1 VSLKK
6 SIKLGY
12 LRFMLKKSP
21 VALATFAL
29 MMAIGISPK
38 FLTNS
43 PILKIRPANAQS
55 APNTQGTVVRIDGS
69 TAAQT
74 VNQVF
79 QQRFQAENPGAKVE
93 LNYQGTEEA
102 IKAVKAGKVDLV
114 TIGRP
119 LTDEEK
125 AAGLVEESLGRYKI
139 AVIVS
144 EKNPFANSLTNEQF
158 AKIFRGEI
166 TNWSEV
172 GGPNKP
178 INFIDRPAFSDTRQA
193 FSTYPV
199 FQSGNFDSGNNA
211 VPVATDETK
220 AVVENLGDAGIG
232 YAIADQVI
240 NLPGIRVLALHQV
253 LPTDKR
259 YSFSAPLYYVYK
271 KDSPSPASK
280 SFLGYVNTPPNQ
292 QVITQLRENIV
303 IPAPLPPSSIS
314 SANTTPS
321 ATATASPGTT
331 TTTTPGANATASPG
345 TTTTTTPGATATAS
359 PGANATASPGTTTP
373 GVNATASPN
382 ANATVD
388 PNNPNATAT
397 ASPGATASVD
407 PNATATAS
415 PNASV
420 TVDPNNPNATA
431 TASPGATASVDPNNP
446 NATATASPGVNATA
460 SPNATGTLV
469 PNATATASPGINA
482 TISPG
487 LTDGTTATVSPG
499 ASGTIAPNTTGTT
512 LQQGTASTTTTSET
526 SKGGLPWWLWL
537 LGIPLLGGL
546 LWFLLNGEE
555 EDAILAAGAADKK
568 SNRIILTPRDC
579 KNAYAYWEVSPEKL
593 KQARHNDND
602 QLALRIHDVTNID
615 IDRQEPHSIKQY
627 DCTEAGQ
634 QDMHVPISQDNR
646 DYLAELGYVDN
657 DGKWY
662 PVVRSAPV
670 RVPACNPDV
679 NTTTAAVTTL
689 PTTTIQTDTVTS
701 PSVTST
707 EVTQTDTINKTVNT
721 SVATTEES
729 AKAGLNL
736 AGIAGAA
743 AATVAGVAT
752 VGSLTN
758 RADATPVRPN
768 SPSRLVLVPRNAD
781 DLYAYWEL
789 NNAEQNQAK
798 AAGGEKLT
806 LRLSDVTGLD
816 PATDQ
821 VNSVKEYDCSE
832 LEQDLH
838 IAVPTESRQY
848 KADLGYLTKTGGW
861 LPLASSSIVDS
872 QIISEKADAI
882 KEASVVTAPNITAP
896 NITAPNITT
905 PNINVTSTTTTISE
919 TTDPVSKPESFA
931 DKLKGKV
938 GDLIGKGENITEKV
952 SETVKGKFADLV
964 VEGGELKE
972 KIQDRLQP
980 TESSESL
987 SDRLKEKVTDVG
999 ASSKNVVTG
1008 LGAGLAAVAGGAIA
1022 STIGNKEKSETTT
1035 VSKVTESRVIL
1046 VPRYFRDAYA
1056 YWELQDNQIN
1066 QAKQNGGQQLV
1077 LRICNVTENPINQS
1091 EEKIIEFPCSE
1102 LSQDLHLT
1110 VPDSADYLAEIGY
1123 KTIDGMWI
1131 SLAKSEV
1138 VHIPVSSAR

>member
-1 VSLKK
+1 
-6 SIKLGY
+6 
-12 LRFMLKKSP
+12 MLKKSP
-21 VALATFAL
+21 LSLATFAL
-29 MMAIGISPK
+29 MMALGISPK
-38 FLTNS
+38 FLTNF
-43 PILKIRPANAQS
+43 PIVKIQPANAQS
-55 APNTQGTVVRIDGS
+55 APNSVRVTEGTVVKMDGS
-69 TAAQT
+69 TAAET

-79 QQRFQAENPGAKVE
+79 QQRFQAENPGTKVE

-102 IKAVKAGKVDLV
+102 IKSIKEGKVDLV

-119 LTDEEK
+119 LTEEEK
-125 AAGLVEESLGRYKI
+125 AAGLVEEPLGRYKI

-144 EKNPFANSLTNEQF
+144 EKNPFTNSLTNEEF

-166 TNWSEV
+166 TNWSEL
-172 GGPNKP
+172 GGPDKA

-193 FSTYPV
+193 FNTYPV
-199 FQSGNFDSGNNA
+199 FQAENFDSGSTA
-211 VPVATDETK
+211 APVKTDETK

-240 NLPGIRVLALHQV
+240 NLRGIRVLPLHKV

-271 KDSPSPASK
+271 KDSPSEASK

-292 QVITQLRENIV
+292 QVITELRENIV
-303 IPAPLPPSSIS
+303 IPAPLPPSTIAAASPG
-314 SANTTPS
+314 ANT
-321 ATATASPGTT
+321 TASPGTT
-331 TTTTPGANATASPG
+331 ATTSPGVNTTASPGTTATTSPNATASPG
-345 TTTTTTPGATATAS
+345 ITPSATVTATPDANATTNPNATAT
-359 PGANATASPGTTTP
+359 T
-373 GVNATASPN
+373 SPN
-382 ANATVD
+382 ANAT
-388 PNNPNATAT
+388 A
-397 ASPGATASVD
+397 D
-407 PNATATAS
+407 PNATATTS
-415 PNASV
+415 PNA
-420 TVDPNNPNATA
+420 
-431 TASPGATASVDPNNP
+431 
-446 NATATASPGVNATA
+446 
-460 SPNATGTLV
+460 NATGNL
-469 PNATATASPGINA
+469 NATATASPGINA
-482 TISPG
+482 TTSPG
-487 LTDGTTATVSPG
+487 ATADTTATVSPG
-499 ASGTIAPNTTGTT
+499 TGSTVDPNTTTGATGTT
-512 LQQGTASTTTTSET
+512 MQQGSTTTTATTTTNQAGNS
-526 SKGGLPWWLWL
+526 GLPWWLWL

-555 EDAILAAGAADKK
+555 EDAIMAAAAADKK
-568 SNRIILTPRDC
+568 ASRIILTPRDC

-593 KQARHNDND
+593 KQARRNDND

-662 PVVRSAPV
+662 AVVRSAPV

-679 NTTTAAVTTL
+679 PTITETVTTL
-689 PTTTIQTDTVTS
+689 PVTTTAPQTDSVTTLPVTTPTVT
-701 PSVTST
+701 
-707 EVTQTDTINKTVNT
+707 
-721 SVATTEES
+721 TTEDTS
-729 AKAGLNL
+729 NQAGFNL
-736 AGIAGAA
+736 AGMATAA

-752 VGSLTN
+752 VGNLTN
-758 RADATPVRPN
+758 RSDATPVRPGR
-768 SPSRLVLVPRNAD
+768 PSRLVLVPRSAD

-789 NNAEQNQAK
+789 NSTEQNQAK
-798 AAGGEKLT
+798 ATGGEKLT
-806 LRLSDVTGLD
+806 LRLSDVTGID

-821 VNSVKEYDCSE
+821 VNSVKEYECSE
-832 LEQDLH
+832 LDQDRH
-838 IAVPTESRQY
+838 IAIPADHRQY
-848 KADLGYLTKTGGW
+848 KADLGYLTKTGNW

-872 QIISEKADAI
+872 QIISQKADAI
-882 KEASVVTAPNITAP
+882 KEASAKESSVVTALNITE
-896 NITAPNITT
+896 PNITT
-905 PNINVTSTTTTISE
+905 PNIPNINVTSTETISTTI
-919 TTDPVSKPESFA
+919 TDTASKPESFA

-938 GDLIGKGENITEKV
+938 GDLIGKGENITDKV

-972 KIQDRLQP
+972 KIQDRLQQP
-980 TESSESL
+980 ESSESL
-987 SDRLKEKVTDVG
+987 GDRLKEKVTDVA

-1022 STIGNKEKSETTT
+1022 STIGQTGKSETTT
-1035 VSKVTESRVIL
+1035 TVRKVGESRVIL

-1056 YWELQDNQIN
+1056 YWELQENQIN

-1077 LRICNVTENPINQS
+1077 LRICNIS
-1091 EEKIIEFPCSE
+1091 EDPLNESAEKIIEFPCSE

-1123 KTIDGMWI
+1123 KTSDGMWI